1 MSDQPVLP
9 DYGDPSPCVAENASF
24 CADWFTA
31 HWSSLFWP
39 ALAEHIEL
47 TVLAVVIGFAVA
59 VSAAVFA
66 HFQGWFTAPASFFAS
81 FLYTVPPLAL
91 FQLLVPVTGFS
102 VLTVEIALVAYSLY
116 LLFTTVLT
124 GLREVPQDA
133 VRAARGMGLTRRQI
147 LFRVE
152 LPLAV
157 PSLVS
162 ALRITTVMTVGTVA
176 IAAYVIDAGLG
187 SLILKALQS
196 PFNTLFIGSGA
207 LAVALA
213 LTADGLLVLAG
224 RLLTPWARSRRTV

>member
-1 MSDQPVLP
+1 MSDQPVVP

-24 CADWFTA
+24 CTDWFTA

-39 ALAEHIEL
+39 ALVEHVEL
-47 TVLAVVIGFAVA
+47 TVVAVVVGFAVA
-59 VSAAVFA
+59 LGAAVFA
-66 HFQGWFTAPASFFAS
+66 HFQGWFSAPASMVAS

-102 VLTVEIALVAYSLY
+102 VLTVEIALVAYTLY

-124 GLREVPQDA
+124 GLREVPQDV

-147 LFRVE
+147 LWRVE

-157 PSLVS
+157 PALVS
-162 ALRITTVMTVGTVA
+162 ALRITAVMTVGTVA
-176 IAAYVIDAGLG
+176 IAAYVIDEGLG
-187 SLILKALQS
+187 ALILKALQS
-196 PFNTLFIGSGA
+196 PFNTLFIGAGA

-213 LTADGLLVLAG
+213 LTVDGLLVLAG
-224 RLLTPWARSRRTV
+224 RLLTPWARSRRSA